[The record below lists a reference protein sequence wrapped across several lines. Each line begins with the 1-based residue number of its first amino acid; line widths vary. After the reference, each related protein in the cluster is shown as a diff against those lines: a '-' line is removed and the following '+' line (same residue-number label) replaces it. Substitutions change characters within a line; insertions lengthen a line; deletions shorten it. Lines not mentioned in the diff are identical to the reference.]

1 MNYAVVGVS
10 TGTVYRE
17 CQYRSECFKWMNS
30 KFAKR
35 YQRESG
41 SLGMSVHLTY
51 PEAMMVVHL

>member
-41 SLGMSVHLTY
+41 SLIHRMGLRR
-51 PEAMMVVHL
+51 